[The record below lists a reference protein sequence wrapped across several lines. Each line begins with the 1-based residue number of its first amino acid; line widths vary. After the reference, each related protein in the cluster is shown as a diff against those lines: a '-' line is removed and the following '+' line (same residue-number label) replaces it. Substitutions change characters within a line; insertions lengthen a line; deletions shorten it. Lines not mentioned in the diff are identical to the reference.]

1 MTSAVT
7 GRNPEFGPE
16 DYDAIE
22 RAVMETPRGR
32 WFLGE
37 RDKRQRTAEIHRILE
52 ALKKLEAVV
61 AALPAQLAPMSGTE
75 VLKAPAAQGPAAGQ
89 NPDGGANGHDAAA
102 LAVSLGT
109 AASAESA
116 AQALALKNKKY
127 FKQDEAIFVPAA
139 TAPAVKMGARLIV
152 QRGSPSGAGI
162 AADPD
167 TPAAA
172 TAPPAT
178 EARQPGPETPPAP
191 EPAMAQ
197 TGDKRRIVI
206 IRRAVTDSMEV
217 PLQAELAASLVP

>member
-1 MTSAVT
+1 MASAVT

-16 DYDAIE
+16 DYEAIE

-37 RDKRQRTAEIHRILE
+37 RDKRQRTAEIHRILD
-52 ALKKLEAVV
+52 ALKKLEAVL
-61 AALPAQLAPMSGTE
+61 AALPAQPAPIS
-75 VLKAPAAQGPAAGQ
+75 GQ

-102 LAVSLGT
+102 LAASLGT
-109 AASAESA
+109 TASAETA
-116 AQALALKNKKY
+116 AQALALKSKKY
-127 FKQDEAIFVPAA
+127 FKQDEAIFVPAE

-152 QRGSPSGAGI
+152 QRGSPFGAGI

-172 TAPPAT
+172 TAPPPTDAW
-178 EARQPGPETPPAP
+178 QPGPETPPAP
-191 EPAMAQ
+191 EPVMAQ

-206 IRRAVTDSMEV
+206 IRRAATDAMEV
-217 PLQAELAASLVP
+217 PLLAELAASPAP

>member
-1 MTSAVT
+1 MASAVT

-16 DYDAIE
+16 DYEAIE

-52 ALKKLEAVV
+52 ALKKLEAVL
-61 AALPAQLAPMSGTE
+61 AALPAQPAPMSG
-75 VLKAPAAQGPAAGQ
+75 Q
-89 NPDGGANGHDAAA
+89 NPDSGANGYDAAA
-102 LAVSLGT
+102 LAASLGT
-109 AASAESA
+109 TASAETA
-116 AQALALKNKKY
+116 TQALALKNKKY

-172 TAPPAT
+172 AAPPAT
-178 EARQPGPETPPAP
+178 EARPPGPETAPAP

-206 IRRAVTDSMEV
+206 IRRAATDSMEV
-217 PLQAELAASLVP
+217 PLQAELAASPVP